1 MMKRFIFSAIA
12 LASVVLFTACPSTDK
27 TPPPTPQQAVQNS
40 VPVAAPMQGG
50 NYGQRTK
57 RTADAVKAP
66 DFTVKDLAGNTIT
79 LSSFKGKV
87 VILDFWAT
95 WCPPCRAEIPDFIAL
110 NTLYS
115 KQDFVMLGAA
125 VDDPGKVKSFVQRM
139 GMNYTV
145 FIADQDLGNNFGGI
159 RGIPTTFVIDK
170 EGYIVRQYV
179 GYRPKESFEQDIKD
193 LM

>member
-1 MMKRFIFSAIA
+1 
-12 LASVVLFTACPSTDK
+12 
-27 TPPPTPQQAVQNS
+27 
-40 VPVAAPMQGG
+40 
-50 NYGQRTK
+50 
-57 RTADAVKAP
+57 
-66 DFTVKDLAGNTIT
+66 
-79 LSSFKGKV
+79 
-87 VILDFWAT
+87 
-95 WCPPCRAEIPDFIAL
+95 
-110 NTLYS
+110 
-115 KQDFVMLGAA
+115 MLGAA

>member
-1 MMKRFIFSAIA
+1 MKRFIFSAIA

-40 VPVAAPMQGG
+40 VPAA
-50 NYGQRTK
+50 
-57 RTADAVKAP
+57 
-66 DFTVKDLAGNTIT
+66 
-79 LSSFKGKV
+79 
-87 VILDFWAT
+87 
-95 WCPPCRAEIPDFIAL
+95 
-110 NTLYS
+110 
-115 KQDFVMLGAA
+115 GAA